1 MMKISLGYILGN
13 DESSFKELFNLYYPP
28 LCLFARRYIRDE
40 ASCEDIVQEA
50 FAKIWTNR
58 EKIAITGSVR
68 NYLVSVVR
76 NLCVDKLR
84 SDLADRKYRNAY
96 LDSLLHGSEQTPDEI
111 LTISELEALLDKTLR
126 KLPETYRA
134 VFEMNRF
141 EGRTYEE
148 ISRILNI
155 SVRSAKRYKA
165 YAENSLKEEIKRSVK

>member
-1 MMKISLGYILGN
+1 MQTGN
-13 DESSFKELFNLYYPP
+13 T
-28 LCLFARRYIRDE
+28 ATHI
-40 ASCEDIVQEA
+40 
-50 FAKIWTNR
+50 
-58 EKIAITGSVR
+58 
-68 NYLVSVVR
+68 
-76 NLCVDKLR
+76 
-84 SDLADRKYRNAY
+84 
-96 LDSLLHGSEQTPDEI
+96 SLLHGSEQTPDEI

>member
-1 MMKISLGYILGN
+1 MKISLGYILGN

-96 LDSLLHGSEQTPDEI
+96 LDSLPHGSEQTPDEI